1 MAVTASRNIGDIGEG
16 IAVEFLERRGYRIVD
31 RNAFVDRDE
40 IDVIY
45 EGEDGL
51 AAVEVKTTQSGSD
64 PFDAVTDTKLHRIAR
79 AVAGYGYPIVSIDV
93 IGVILGSDGVEVRW
107 LRGIN

>member
-1 MAVTASRNIGDIGEG
+1 MAVTTPRDIGDIGEN
-16 IAVEFLERRGYRIVD
+16 IAVEFLEQRGHRIVD
-31 RNAFVDRDE
+31 RNVFVDRDE

-45 EGEDGL
+45 EGVEGL
-51 AAVEVKTTQSGSD
+51 AAVEVKTTESGAD
-64 PFDAVTDTKLHRIAR
+64 PFDAITDTKLYRIRR
-79 AVAGYGYPIVSIDV
+79 AIAGYSYPIVSIDV

>member
-1 MAVTASRNIGDIGEG
+1 MAVTASRGIGDIGEN
-16 IAVEFLERRGYRIVD
+16 IAVEFLEKRGHRIVD
-31 RNAFVDRDE
+31 RNVFVDRDE

-45 EGEDGL
+45 EGHAGF
-51 AAVEVKTTQSGSD
+51 AAVEVKTTERGAD
-64 PFDAVTDTKLHRIAR
+64 PFDAITDTKLYRIRR
-79 AVAGYGYPIVSIDV
+79 AVARYSHPIVSIDV